1 MDGPAAASPAPGL
14 AQGLGNRIDS
24 AATTPAPAF
33 DGWWRGFFDDA
44 YRFLYGDLLGPVR
57 TEREV
62 AAVWSLLGLRE
73 GQRLLD
79 LCCGDGRHAVPLRRR
94 GLEVCGVDASAVL
107 LRRGAER
114 AARVLPDESP
124 RPAFVQADARALPL
138 RAGAFD
144 GGICLFNSIG
154 YAGDEGTQ
162 SLLREAARALRPGA
176 RLLVECDP
184 RERAEDAAQQKEPES
199 GPARRAWRETERAV
213 VRGVP
218 VEVERWREDGWQHAV
233 FRWEEQ
239 GVRRERAL
247 HHRLHDR
254 ALLGAWLEAAGLREV
269 RFLGGYDGRDF
280 TAGSPVLLA
289 LGTRAEPG

>member
-1 MDGPAAASPAPGL
+1 MIGPNGAAPVLGV
-14 AQGLGNRIDS
+14 AQEFGSRIDNGP
-24 AATTPAPAF
+24 TPPF
-33 DGWWRGFFDDA
+33 VPDGWWRGFFDDA
-44 YRFLYGDLLGPVR
+44 YRFLYDDLLGPVR

-107 LRRGAER
+107 LQRGAER
-114 AARVLPDESP
+114 AARVLPEEGP
-124 RPAFVQADARALPL
+124 FPAFVQGDARALPVKT
-138 RAGAFD
+138 GVFD
-144 GGICLFNSIG
+144 GAICLFNSIG

-162 SLLREAARALRPGA
+162 ALLREAGRALRPGA
-176 RLLVECDP
+176 LLLVECDP
-184 RERAEDAAQQKEPES
+184 RERAEAA
-199 GPARRAWRETERAV
+199 ARGGARETERAA

-218 VEVERWREDGWQHAV
+218 VEVERWLEDGWQHAV

-239 GVRRERAL
+239 GARRERAL

-254 ALLGAWLEAAGLREV
+254 ALLKAWMEAAGLREV
-269 RFLGGYDGRDF
+269 RFLGGYDGRAF

-289 LGTRAEPG
+289 LAARAGPG

>member
-1 MDGPAAASPAPGL
+1 VA
-14 AQGLGNRIDS
+14 
-24 AATTPAPAF
+24 

-62 AAVWSLLGLRE
+62 AAVWRLLGLRE
-73 GQRLLD
+73 GERLLD
-79 LCCGDGRHAVPLRRR
+79 LCCGDGRHAVPLQRR
-94 GLEVCGVDASAVL
+94 GLSVWGVDASAVL
-107 LRRGAER
+107 LQRGAER
-114 AARVLPDESP
+114 AARVLPDDAP
-124 RPAFVQADARALPL
+124 LPFFVQADARALPL
-138 RAGAFD
+138 KDGAFD
-144 GGICLFNSIG
+144 GAICLFNSIG

-162 SLLREAARALRPGA
+162 ALLRGAARALRPGA
-176 RLLVECDP
+176 HFLVECDP
-184 RERAEDAAQQKEPES
+184 RERAEAGAQGAQ
-199 GPARRAWRETERAV
+199 RETERAL

-218 VEVERWREDGWQHAV
+218 VEVERWIEDGWQHAV

-254 ALLGAWLEAAGLREV
+254 ALLGAWMEAAGLREV
-269 RFLGGYDGRDF
+269 RFLGGYEGSGF

-289 LGTRAEPG
+289 LGTRAEPR

>member
-1 MDGPAAASPAPGL
+1 MSAGGL
-14 AQGLGNRIDS
+14 IGNRFDS
-24 AATTPAPAF
+24 DAAPE
-33 DGWWRGFFDDA
+33 GWWRGFFDDA

-114 AARVLPDESP
+114 AARVLPDEGPLP
-124 RPAFVQADARALPL
+124 RWVQADARALPL
-138 RAGAFD
+138 KASSCDGA
-144 GGICLFNSIG
+144 ICLFNSIG

-162 SLLREAARALRPGA
+162 ALLHEAARALRPGA

-184 RERAEDAAQQKEPES
+184 RERAEAAAPE
-199 GPARRAWRETERAV
+199 GGRERVHAV
-213 VRGVP
+213 VGGVV
-218 VEVERWREDGWQHAV
+218 VEVERWLEAGWQHAV
-233 FRWEEQ
+233 FRWDEQ
-239 GVRRERAL
+239 GARRERVL

-254 ALLGAWLEAAGLREV
+254 AQLGAWMEAAGLREV
-269 RFLGGYDGRDF
+269 RFLGGYDGREF

-289 LGTRAEPG
+289 LATRAEPR

>member
-1 MDGPAAASPAPGL
+1 VAGQAEAAPAPGG
-14 AQGLGNRIDS
+14 AQEFGKRIDTDTGS
-24 AATTPAPAF
+24 PAVA

-107 LRRGAER
+107 LQRGAER
-114 AARVLPDESP
+114 AARVLPDEGP
-124 RPAFVQADARALPL
+124 LPAFVQADARALPL
-138 RAGAFD
+138 KPGVFD
-144 GGICLFNSIG
+144 GAICLFNSIG

-162 SLLREAARALRPGA
+162 ALLREAARALRPGA
-176 RLLVECDP
+176 KLLLECDP
-184 RERAEDAAQQKEPES
+184 RERAEAAAHE
-199 GPARRAWRETERAV
+199 GGGGREVERAT

-218 VEVERWREDGWQHAV
+218 VEVERWQEHGWQHAV

-239 GVRRERAL
+239 GVQRERAL

-254 ALLGAWLEAAGLREV
+254 ALLGAWLEAAGLRAV